1 MLELGESESNE
12 APDRTF
18 LKEGAKSDGTVLNKT
33 EVPKDG
39 HLTRSLT
46 QNFRTK
52 KSLNQY
58 KGYTKLCLCGLSL
71 MCVAYI
77 VHFVDPIQLAKD
89 IMLNMK
95 EGSYIYSM
103 WKTPPIKLYIKIF
116 MFNITNADRFIKGL
130 DAKLKVEEIG
140 PYTYSETVI
149 NKDITWNE
157 NHTLSYT
164 PERSV
169 RFEPEH
175 SIGNPE
181 KDMVNVIN
189 IPLLLMDEGQNR
201 VTMFIN
207 KTEDQDQYSIDK
219 FNGSPGLKLWGYD
232 STTNKSNTCNKVTGT
247 VEAVLFP
254 RNINTN
260 HTFKVYR
267 RAFCRPLPFLFDKQI
282 TMKGGYPAF
291 LFKFPEDILDPNNPD
306 NKCYCNKNEGC
317 LPKGLSDLSP
327 CYYNIPVAI
336 SLPHFIKGNRSLVDA
351 IDGIAPNSTKHDSIF
366 AIQPEVGVP
375 LFVKTRIQTNLV
387 VKKTKQNR
395 VKPFNN
401 LVIPVF
407 WMEVELL
414 GLPNSMIFLLDLLL
428 VIGPIL
434 QTGCI
439 ILMFALGL
447 LLVFIANLRYAW
459 NSGFIDSRTATL
471 ISYKRKQRQQEKIV
485 GRNTHYAQLMPATPL
500 NPLRIR

>member
-1 MLELGESESNE
+1 
-12 APDRTF
+12 
-18 LKEGAKSDGTVLNKT
+18 
-33 EVPKDG
+33 
-39 HLTRSLT
+39 
-46 QNFRTK
+46 
-52 KSLNQY
+52 
-58 KGYTKLCLCGLSL
+58 

-189 IPLLLMDEGQNR
+189 IPLLGIASMLHNSSAAMNVALSTLIAYLDAQPILHLTVDDFLWGYDDPLVHLASNMLPNWINFRSFGLLDRLMDEGQNR